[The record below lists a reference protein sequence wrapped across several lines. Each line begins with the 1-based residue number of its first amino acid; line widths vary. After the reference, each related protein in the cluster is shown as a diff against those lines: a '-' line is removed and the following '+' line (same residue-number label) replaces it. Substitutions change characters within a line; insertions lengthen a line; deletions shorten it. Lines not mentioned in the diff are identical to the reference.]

1 MKKLF
6 YSLLMV
12 CLVVPCL
19 FFITACNK
27 AGTEGG
33 TGEKNYASQI
43 AGSYSNYVFKED
55 SNNRLSKN
63 IIEITINENG
73 QFKLSSQTDDG
84 IENSYQSLKGTLTVD
99 ENKKITNVTFDNVE
113 DALRFDMKFLGN
125 ELPIDQSEEFDE
137 DMIKAIQKMLETF
150 FEKTTTFG
158 SGYMALAIDDPVILY
173 TANTDRLPEGTVVS
187 TWTEKDIKLISASMM
202 ELDLRLE
209 TDYYFQKDEVI
220 DLIDEESMASF
231 ANSISL
237 QGFVVDED
245 GNIDMQILKVDSVSG
260 LNLAQVGTGNATLKY
275 TVNEVEHELK
285 VTYTVVET
293 EDQLPQN
300 RVTKVKVDS
309 GNLAFVEKDFDLY
322 SLGLEL
328 EYETSTTSYNTPI
341 EITSENC
348 TGENPLIVVTGYD
361 NTKTGYQEITF
372 TYKGAS
378 CKIAVYVYDENDNPV
393 VDVKVAS
400 GAKLV
405 ITKTTTGTTT
415 NYELDYSQAKIIEVK
430 ADNTESAEKT
440 LSSANALNLK
450 TDLSQYEDGDSVY
463 FKYDV
468 TNAGETYSFYIY
480 FEIEIVN
487 A

>member
-27 AGTEGG
+27 TDTEGGTG

-150 FEKTTTFG
+150 FEQTTTFG
-158 SGYMALAIDDPVILY
+158 SGYMALVINDPVILY

-187 TWTEKDIKLISASMM
+187 TWTEKDMELIEASMM
-202 ELDLRLE
+202 EFDLRFE
-209 TDYYFQKDEVI
+209 TDYYFQK
-220 DLIDEESMASF
+220 A
-231 ANSISL
+231 
-237 QGFVVDED
+237 
-245 GNIDMQILKVDSVSG
+245 
-260 LNLAQVGTGNATLKY
+260 
-275 TVNEVEHELK
+275 
-285 VTYTVVET
+285 
-293 EDQLPQN
+293 
-300 RVTKVKVDS
+300 
-309 GNLAFVEKDFDLY
+309 
-322 SLGLEL
+322 
-328 EYETSTTSYNTPI
+328 
-341 EITSENC
+341 
-348 TGENPLIVVTGYD
+348 
-361 NTKTGYQEITF
+361 
-372 TYKGAS
+372 
-378 CKIAVYVYDENDNPV
+378 
-393 VDVKVAS
+393 
-400 GAKLV
+400 
-405 ITKTTTGTTT
+405 
-415 NYELDYSQAKIIEVK
+415 
-430 ADNTESAEKT
+430 
-440 LSSANALNLK
+440 
-450 TDLSQYEDGDSVY
+450 
-463 FKYDV
+463 
-468 TNAGETYSFYIY
+468 
-480 FEIEIVN
+480 
-487 A
+487 